1 MFTFSVNIS
10 NLENW
15 WLRLRRNIKR
25 AFVYPYPSM
34 SLGSHTSTSSLSMPD
49 EERDLDM
56 SNSSMANQLADTLQ
70 ANAEQFQR
78 QLPARHP
85 DPRRL
90 FISLLDHQEITV
102 EKFIIVAHLS
112 GFRRVN
118 NLMLFSWF
126 FVGCIFTVAVM
137 ILVLMLFPA
146 RRRCL
151 SGRFAR
157 SLIAPPA
164 GNLSISVPPM
174 DFGLDDFGFVNDL
187 VNGLVNGTATNLTAM
202 NLTANSSVANFA
214 TSNDTLFIYDDE
226 DFGSGDFGSGD
237 FGSGMDVVFE
247 SFGFDESDGDYKG
260 ELFFDMVVGS
270 LEAAFRA
277 FWMSKSAQKMNAK
290 PDLSTVTEEST
301 IVGSDDPEKFYA
313 RIDPPSKPPPPRPL
327 KTPAEFAPPPPPP
340 PPSFKKP
347 PPPLQKPPDAQ
358 KKPDAETREPVREP
372 KHKVFIRDPVHI
384 CRSSESKPL
393 IEAPSLSVIG
403 HCGDRQDPREL
414 NDSSDDDE
422 QPNRYQHQFRNSS
435 RARRRG
441 RFGSCGRPAAALKQ
455 DNDDLDALADQF
467 VRFGVAR
474 SSPKR
479 PQPPPRPSVDRQRLL
494 AENAKVLTE
503 AESAREAMA
512 SAQIKPP
519 PPPPSAYFGTP
530 DDEIDAF
537 FVRDNPERAF
547 VSGLA
552 KTNHHRL
559 LNFKPSLKIACADD
573 PTAISKNKFQ
583 LQVVTTHRI
592 KILGG
597 QGLLDMT
604 QKSTTTTPIN
614 WDGSLQHTSSVQR
627 INNYYN

>member
-112 GFRRVN
+112 GFRVTSQQPHVVFLVFRRLHLHGGGDDIGSYAVSGSTPLLKRTLRAQRDCATRWQLVN
-118 NLMLFSWF
+118 F
-126 FVGCIFTVAVM
+126 C
-137 ILVLMLFPA
+137 
-146 RRRCL
+146 
-151 SGRFAR
+151 
-157 SLIAPPA
+157 
-164 GNLSISVPPM
+164 PPM

-327 KTPAEFAPPPPPP
+327 KTPAEFAPPPPP